1 MNTPIPNQNPAAG
14 EKGRVLIVDDN
25 EGLREV
31 IRILAQDHGFKAVE
45 AADGLEGMEVLE
57 NDSDFTVGIID
68 VKMPR
73 MNGIALLEEVRRRHP
88 KLRIVLISGAEVELA
103 MHAAHKDPNVVVLP
117 KPFTFEALRRAAPEL
132 DT

>member
-1 MNTPIPNQNPAAG
+1 
-14 EKGRVLIVDDN
+14 VDDN

-45 AADGLEGMEVLE
+45 AADGLEGMEMLE
-57 NDSDFTVGIID
+57 NGNDFRVGIID

-73 MNGIALLEEVRRRHP
+73 MSGIALLEEVRRRHP
-88 KLRIVLISGAEVELA
+88 TMRIELITGSEVELA
-103 MHAAHKDPNVVVLP
+103 MHAAHNDPNVVVLP

-132 DT
+132 DS